1 MTSSSFPYSAAELDQ
16 FRQVQRLAYDMAGAV
31 ETQLSEGMTE
41 AEVCRLLTEAQRARH
56 VTQVFHRPY
65 AWFGPRTVLGEG
77 PGPEAVGVL
86 DLAGAGV
93 LPHRSFL
100 PTGASLADG
109 VPLILDLAPVVGGI
123 AADVGYSCVFGHN
136 DTFDELDRGLARVR
150 TFLTEGVRAG
160 GSMGA
165 LTRELQ
171 GLVRQRGWES
181 CHEHYPDRALG
192 HLVFPLGPEPEGR
205 SLLPGFGAAAADG
218 LLAAGRAALDDAR
231 AYPVWNDSLRADHR
245 PAPGLWAL
253 EPHIARDGVG
263 VKFEELL
270 VVTEDDA
277 YWLDDHLLHTQRWA
291 AAGYSIR
298 SLAAA

>member
-1 MTSSSFPYSAAELDQ
+1 VTSSSFPYSAAELDR

-31 ETQLSEGMTE
+31 EAQLSEGMTE
-41 AEVCRLLTEAQRARH
+41 AEVCRLLAEAQTARH

-65 AWFGPRTVLGEG
+65 TWFGPRTVLGDG

-86 DLAGAGV
+86 DLASAGL

-100 PTGASLADG
+100 PTGATLAEG
-109 VPLILDLAPVVGGI
+109 VPLILDLAPVVQGI

-160 GSMGA
+160 GTMGA
-165 LTRELQ
+165 LTRELG
-171 GLVRQRGWES
+171 GLARRRGWES

-205 SLLPGFGAAAADG
+205 SLLPGFGGAAAAG
-218 LLAAGRAALDDAR
+218 LLAAGRAALEDR
-231 AYPVWNDSLRADHR
+231 GAYPVWNDTSRADYR

-291 AAGYSIR
+291 AAGYSIT